1 MCSLGVTFHDA
12 LKYETIGPSR
22 SDDDVEGGM
31 CVLTAGQNAGLQL
44 IGADE
49 VAMYSYCN
57 NM

>member
-1 MCSLGVTFHDA
+1 MCSLRVTFHDA

-22 SDDDVEGGM
+22 SDDVERGM

-49 VAMYSYCN
+49 VSMYCN